1 VEKQQILILIFDLT
15 KPGTNPRNTTLEASM
30 QVDAIILIKNSKLME
45 G

>member
-30 QVDAIILIKNSKLME
+30 QVATAAMQLF
-45 G
+45 